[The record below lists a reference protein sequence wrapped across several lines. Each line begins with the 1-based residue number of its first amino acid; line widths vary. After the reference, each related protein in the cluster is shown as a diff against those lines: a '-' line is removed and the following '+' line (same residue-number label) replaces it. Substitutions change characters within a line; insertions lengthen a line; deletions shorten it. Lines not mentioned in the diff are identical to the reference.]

1 MLKRFEGS
9 FVNQKGQT
17 WKVEIWQ
24 EGGGDVFITDDASAA
39 YLTDENGTPLVT
51 GEQFVTMGELTFDA
65 DAPLEIEWDERE
77 KYEPLCGSTLT
88 LNVIS
93 PGDRTFADLF
103 QIAPN
108 NVMAKVYLDEQ
119 LFWQGNLDCET
130 YEEPYQYAK
139 DYTVTL
145 TFTDFGPLQRVKYAE
160 GAGLKRLIDII
171 SYCLNQIGW
180 SELPIETSYSLYKND
195 AEYSSINTH
204 FTACSLGDIHV
215 DSANFYDED
224 GEASTLDEVL
234 EGVLQPLGLRIV
246 QRAGR
251 IVVYDL
257 HTLYQKPPVT
267 EAIAWDGD
275 EQTMGVDKLAQTA
288 KVKFS
293 PYGAESII
301 ASDEVS
307 LNAFTDG
314 TFPHIDQSLAY
325 GALRA
330 FDFYNTKSESALKKG
345 SITKHNDAEYFRMQK
360 IFSGNDCEG
369 IAWRAITNER
379 PMSELMANPSDMAG
393 VIDSG
398 FSFMRDEP
406 EVLLRMPRKWCS
418 ASTYYSA
425 SEDYKYSAH
434 YLWLKQE
441 LMLDSRYN
449 PFDEAKDSHNE
460 KENTDWCKV
469 RQAIVYLPFTLFLLD
484 ADGVPTYYYHKD
496 MAARTSDID
505 STKRWVKVE
514 ASTNMKDLRQVG
526 CFMAYYDN
534 SWTKKS
540 GVQGWCTNR
549 DEECFARYSEV
560 LDDDFVK
567 NVFPTSGERIPLPPQ
582 AGYLELTLYTGL
594 VMFDESDGATWYHY
608 PRMEQIYMSYDDTK
622 NSRQHAFGCYNRN
635 MQLIQRWWLYQFPTL
650 ELVKGIHMGSA
661 KVDDVEY
668 SAWVNPKAKDEIS
681 LSTICGTDPT
691 GKNASAMGL
700 FRKSNGR
707 ALELRRTNT
716 QKPWRIEYDLMGML
730 FCQYGDRH
738 VTLEGECITPKSPL
752 TLFTE
757 PSQNANARFMMKS
770 EVLQAIEGTSQIK
783 FVELTDEVWTKNIIK
798 Q

>member
-24 EGGGDVFITDDASAA
+24 EGGSDVFITDDEASA
-39 YLTDENGTPLVT
+39 YLTDDSGTPLVT

-65 DAPLEIEWDERE
+65 DAPLEIEWEEKE
-77 KYEPLCGSTLT
+77 KYEPICGSTLT

-103 QIAPN
+103 QLAPN
-108 NVMAKVYLDEQ
+108 NVIAKVYLDGS

-130 YEEPYQYAK
+130 YEEPYQSARG
-139 DYTVTL
+139 YTVTL
-145 TFTDFGPLQRVKYAE
+145 TFTDFGPLQRVKYAN
-160 GAGLKRLIDII
+160 GAGLKRLVDII

-180 SELPIETSYSLYKND
+180 SEIPLDTCYSLYKND
-195 AEYSSINTH
+195 EQYGSISQKW
-204 FTACSLGDIHV
+204 TACALYHINV

-224 GEASTLDEVL
+224 GEASTLSEVL
-234 EGVLQPLGLRIV
+234 EGVLQPLSLRIV

-257 HTLYQKPPVT
+257 YSLYHKPPII

-293 PYGAESII
+293 PYGVEDIL

-307 LNAFTDG
+307 LNEFTDG
-314 TFPHIDQSLAY
+314 TFPHIGQTTVVNS
-325 GALRA
+325 LRA
-330 FDFYNTKSESALKKG
+330 FDFYNTPSDTALKKG
-345 SITKHNDAEYFRMQK
+345 NITKHDNAEYFRIK
-360 IFSGNDCEG
+360 KVFSGEDGEG
-369 IAWRAITNER
+369 IAWRAITNAKA
-379 PMSELMANPSDMAG
+379 MDELLNTPADMTG
-393 VIDSG
+393 VVKNG
-398 FSFMRDEP
+398 LTFMQDDP
-406 EVLLRMPRKWCS
+406 KVLLRMPRKWCP
-418 ASTYYSA
+418 ASTNYSSA
-425 SEDYKYSAH
+425 ENYKYDAH

-441 LMLDSRYN
+441 FMLDSRYD
-449 PFDEAKDSHNE
+449 PFDEAKDNFNE
-460 KENTDWCKV
+460 KDNTDWCKV

-484 ADGVPTYYYHKD
+484 ADGSPIYYYHKD
-496 MAARTSDID
+496 MASRTADID
-505 STKRWVKVE
+505 SAKSWVRVE
-514 ASTNMKDLRQVG
+514 ASTDVNDLRQVG

-549 DEECFARYSEV
+549 DEECFARYGEV
-560 LDDDFVK
+560 LDDDYVR
-567 NVFPTSGERIPLPPQ
+567 NIFPTDGERIPLPPQ

-594 VMFDESDGATWYHY
+594 VLFDESDGSSWYHY

-622 NSRQHAFGCYNRN
+622 NSRQHAFGCYEKR
-635 MQLIQRWWLYQFPTL
+635 MQLVQRWWLYKFPTL
-650 ELVKGIHMGSA
+650 ELVKGVHMGSA

-668 SAWVNPKAKDEIS
+668 DAWVNRQAKDEIS
-681 LSTICGTDPT
+681 LSTICGTDAT
-691 GKNASAMGL
+691 GKNASAMGV
-700 FRKSNGR
+700 FRKSNGQ

-730 FCQYGDRH
+730 FCQYGERH

-752 TLFTE
+752 ALFTE
-757 PSQNANARFMMKS
+757 RSQNAEARFMIKS
-770 EVLQAIEGTSQIK
+770 EVLQAIEGTSQVK
-783 FVELTDEVWTKNIIK
+783 FVELTDEVWTKDIIK
-798 Q
+798 